1 MSNLVSISSIMCSSL
16 GGGGEGEGGGGEGE
30 GGGVGGGNGGEGGG
44 GNGGEGGGG
53 GVVVVG
59 GGGGESSDSTDCSEA
74 ITRLERQSKTT
85 KRILQA
91 HIKIRTKM
99 RAARRDCTLHSS
111 LGSVGKYR
119 ESNKSKKTTRGDRP
133 ETLARPTSNLSKK
146 LRKNHKYGSSATRP
160 RGPDVVAPA

>member
-1 MSNLVSISSIMCSSL
+1 MSNSVSISCSISSIMCSSL

-44 GNGGEGGGG
+44 GNSGEGGGG
-53 GVVVVG
+53 GG

-85 KRILQA
+85 KRILLAYYSDYSVDSHQY
-91 HIKIRTKM
+91 
-99 RAARRDCTLHSS
+99 ARQHDATRTLHSS

-119 ESNKSKKTTRGDRP
+119 VIVHNEEHLLARDQTSNFSKKP
-133 ETLARPTSNLSKK
+133 QIWLVSHAQ
-146 LRKNHKYGSSATRP
+146 LR
-160 RGPDVVAPA
+160 V